1 MILQDIHNCP
11 YYTGEDEDSETFNNL
26 PKVTELVKVGL
37 GFELSKVW
45 FLRSWNAILLAQ
57 SLSNLQSWN
66 LNTAIFS

>member
-37 GFELSKVW
+37 GFERSKV
-45 FLRSWNAILLAQ
+45 
-57 SLSNLQSWN
+57 
-66 LNTAIFS
+66 